1 MTEHCSAIR
10 HWSAVRVSRHIAPL
24 PVTQGKKAKALAVPP
39 PLLAGAD
46 EVIEI
51 ELQIA
56 AVHELTRLTQCR
68 LQELCFVGNEADVR
82 SRSHGGYL
90 CSL

>member
-1 MTEHCSAIR
+1 VQYVFLDISL
-10 HWSAVRVSRHIAPL
+10 PL
-24 PVTQGKKAKALAVPP
+24 PLTQGKKAKALAVPP

-56 AVHELTRLTQCR
+56 AVHESAPGTKSGPVSCR
-68 LQELCFVGNEADVR
+68 
-82 SRSHGGYL
+82 
-90 CSL
+90 